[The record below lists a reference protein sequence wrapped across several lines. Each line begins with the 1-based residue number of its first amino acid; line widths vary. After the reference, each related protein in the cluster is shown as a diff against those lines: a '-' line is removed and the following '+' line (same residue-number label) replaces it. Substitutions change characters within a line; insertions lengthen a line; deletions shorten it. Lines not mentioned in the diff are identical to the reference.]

1 MEEVLCVSY
10 CFLPCGVL
18 SSAALIIA
26 LVKISVLSSIDVDS
40 ETKSVV
46 INLHEL
52 ILNDSQSAF
61 DNMNF
66 CVLSVS
72 SSG

>member
-1 MEEVLCVSY
+1 MRFVLC
-10 CFLPCGVL
+10 GIL

-40 ETKSVV
+40 ETKFVV

-72 SSG
+72 SSISNLVTGV